1 METCE
6 NIWKRKLFSE
16 NEKFNIFDK
25 LSCPAHKGACT
36 DDHRRKKIDQQSREF
51 SLCEKEK
58 VKDLL
63 KLYTVSLDYPFKQY
77 LRLEIAFSN

>member
-1 METCE
+1 M
-6 NIWKRKLFSE
+6 IDLFLS
-16 NEKFNIFDK
+16 NYSQRMKSSIFFDK

-58 VKDLL
+58 VK
-63 KLYTVSLDYPFKQY
+63 LYTVSLDYPFKQY